1 MSVHP
6 PSTSPS
12 WAEGV
17 ARWSVENRIGVLVVT
32 FVLFLAGLFYA
43 RTLRLDA
50 LPDVTGVQVVVLTRA
65 PGLTPEEIE
74 MRVTRPLEVS
84 LGGLPG
90 ASAQRSLSRY
100 GISSIVVIFD
110 PDVDLVRAR
119 VLVAERIT
127 NVQLPLDVGAPELGP
142 MSGGLGEIFQF
153 SVSSAS
159 RSPAELL
166 EIAELQIAPLLRSVP
181 GVVEANTWGGAAR
194 TLDVV
199 GDPIRMAARHV
210 TLESLR
216 TAVERSVGTSAG
228 ASLPAG
234 ASHVLLRGR
243 SLPLTQADLASGQVR
258 NAQGELVRFSDVA
271 RIEEGALP
279 RIGLATA
286 NGGGQVV
293 FVMCQMLTG
302 ANALEVM
309 DGLHTQM
316 ALVREALPEDVR
328 INVAYD
334 RSRLVNAT
342 LRTVGTSL
350 LEGGVLVFLVLLV
363 LLGSFRAGSLVASVI
378 PLSMAAAAAWMVL
391 FDIPGNLMSLGALDF
406 GLIVDGAVV
415 VVEATFHALVLLRVG
430 KTLSREEFRLEIA
443 KSAASVAK
451 PVSFSVV
458 IIALVYVPILALSGV
473 EGVMFSPM
481 ALTVVFALFSSLVL
495 SLTYV
500 PAFLATFL
508 RAEHVPTQA
517 PRIVRVMSAIYQRL
531 LAKTMHQA
539 PALASLVVLGVVL
552 GVGLL
557 MTRGTEFIPTL
568 DEGDLVMQVT
578 RSSDI
583 SIERQE
589 VLAMVVENAVRG
601 VPEVAAVTHRIGSP
615 TVATDVM
622 GIEQADVFLTMHR
635 KSDWRE
641 GMTRESMIQLL
652 EERVRA
658 VDATAQLSFTH
669 PIQMRFNEL
678 LGGSTSDVSLSISG
692 TDLSELQRLAEVAS
706 TTISAVSGAVDVR
719 VTSPPSVPLLDVQP
733 RALDAAQHGFDPR
746 DVLDVVS
753 AQRSGLTVARTYDGP
768 RSIPVRV
775 RLGGTSSAFD
785 LAHSQVPTNSGHVVS
800 LDQLADVTLVEAP
813 ALVDHEHGER
823 RIVIAFNVRGRDLGS
838 VVDEAQSE
846 VGAAMALP
854 RGYRARW
861 GGQSENLADARRR
874 LSFVTPIVLI
884 GVLLLLWRALG
895 RWKSALLVFANVP
908 FAAVGGICLLTLRG
922 MPISISAAI
931 GFIALSGIAVMN
943 GVVLITKVQEEQDA
957 GLAAIDAAQRAAES
971 RMRPVIMTALVAALG
986 FVPMM
991 ISHGVGAE
999 VQAPLATVVVGGL
1012 VTSTLLTLFAL
1023 PALYARLHR
1032 PKRRSTP

>member
-1 MSVHP
+1 MSAHP
-6 PSTSPS
+6 PPSAS
-12 WAEGV
+12 WAEGI
-17 ARWSVENRIGVLVVT
+17 ARWSVTNRVSVLVVT
-32 FVLFLAGLFYA
+32 LLLFAAGLFYA

-65 PGLTPEEIE
+65 PGLTPEEVE

-90 ASAQRSLSRY
+90 AASHRSLSRY
-100 GISSIVVIFD
+100 GISAITVMFQ

-119 VLVAERIT
+119 ILVGERIT
-127 NVQLPLDVGAPELGP
+127 NVELPPEVSPPELGP

-153 SVSSAS
+153 SVSSPS
-159 RSPAELL
+159 RSPGELL
-166 EIAELQIAPLLRSVP
+166 EISELRIAPLLRAVP
-181 GVVEANTWGGAAR
+181 GVVEVNTWGGARR

-199 GDPIRMAARHV
+199 GDPIRMAQRHV
-210 TLESLR
+210 TLEALR
-216 TAVERSVGTSAG
+216 SAVERSVGTSAG

-234 ASHVLLRGR
+234 VSHVLLRGR
-243 SLPLTQADLASGQVR
+243 SLPITQADLASGQVR
-258 NAQGELVRFSDVA
+258 NSEGELIRFSDVA
-271 RIEEGALP
+271 RIEEGSLP

-293 FVMCQMLTG
+293 YVMCQMLTG

-309 DGLHTQM
+309 DGIHAQ
-316 ALVREALPEDVR
+316 AELVRQTLPEDVH
-328 INVAYD
+328 IDIAYD

-342 LRTVGTSL
+342 LRTVGSSL
-350 LEGGVLVFLVLLV
+350 LEGGVLVVLVLLV
-363 LLGSFRAGSLVASVI
+363 LLGSVRAGALVASVI
-378 PLSMAAAAAWMVL
+378 PLSMVAAAVWMVV
-391 FDIPGNLMSLGALDF
+391 FGIPGNLMSLGALDF

-415 VVEATFHALVLLRVG
+415 VVEATFHAMVLHRLG
-430 KTLSREEFRLEIA
+430 PTLSDDNFRLEIA

-451 PVSFSVV
+451 PVAFSVA

-473 EGVMFSPM
+473 EGVMFRPM
-481 ALTVVFALFSSLVL
+481 ALTVVFALFSSLIL

-500 PAFLATFL
+500 PAFLAAFL
-508 RAEHVPTQA
+508 RAQHIPKEDPLV
-517 PRIVRVMSAIYQRL
+517 VRWASAVYRPL
-531 LAKTMHQA
+531 LAKTMHRA
-539 PALASLVVLGVVL
+539 PLLLAVVVLGVVL

-568 DEGDLVMQVT
+568 DEGDLVMQAT
-578 RSSDI
+578 RSPDI

-589 VLAMVVENAVRG
+589 TLATLVENAVRD

-615 TVATDVM
+615 TVATDTM

-635 KSDWRE
+635 KSEWRA
-641 GMTRESMIQLL
+641 GMTRESMITLL
-652 EERVRA
+652 EARVRV
-658 VDATAQLSFTH
+658 VDPSVSLGFTH

-692 TDLSELQRLAEVAS
+692 PDLTELQRLAELAS
-706 TTISAVSGAVDVR
+706 GAIERVPGAVDVR
-719 VTSPPSVPLLDVQP
+719 VTSPPSVPLLDVEP
-733 RALDAAQHGFDPR
+733 RALDAAQHGFDVR
-746 DVLDVVS
+746 DVLDVVT
-753 AQRSGLTVARTYDGP
+753 AQRTGLTVARTYEGP
-768 RSIPVRV
+768 RTIPVRV

-785 LAHSQVPTNSGHVVS
+785 LVHAQVPTQSGQVVS
-800 LDQLADVTLVEAP
+800 LDQLATVSLVDAP
-813 ALVDHEHGER
+813 ALVDHERGER

-838 VVDEAQSE
+838 VVTQAQAD
-846 VGAAMALP
+846 VGAAMTLP
-854 RGYRARW
+854 RGYLPRW
-861 GGQSENLADARRR
+861 GGQSENLAEARRR
-874 LSFVTPIVLI
+874 LMVVTPMVLL
-884 GVLLLLWRALG
+884 GVLALLWRALG

-908 FAAVGGICLLTLRG
+908 FAAVGGVCLLSLRG

-943 GVVLITKVQEEQDA
+943 GVVLITKVQEEEES
-957 GLAAIDAAQRAAES
+957 GLAPLEAARRAAES
-971 RMRPVIMTALVAALG
+971 RMRAVMTTVLVAALG

-991 ISHGVGAE
+991 LSHGVGAE

-1032 PKRRSTP
+1032 SAQRSAP

>member
-1 MSVHP
+1 MSVAQ
-6 PSTSPS
+6 SSSQS
-12 WAEGV
+12 WAERI
-17 ARWSVENRIGVLVVT
+17 ARWSVENRTLVLSVT
-32 FVLFLAGLFYA
+32 LVLFAAGLVFA

-65 PGLTPEEIE
+65 PGLTPEEVE
-74 MRVTRPLEVS
+74 QRVTRPLEVS

-90 ASAQRSLSRY
+90 AEAQRSLSRY
-100 GISSIVVIFD
+100 GISAITVIFA

-119 VLVAERIT
+119 VLVGERIA
-127 NVQLPLDVGAPELGP
+127 NVELPADVSAPELGP

-159 RSPAELL
+159 RSPGELL
-166 EIAELQIAPLLRSVP
+166 EIAELQIAPSLRLVP
-181 GVVEANTWGGAAR
+181 GVVEVNTWGGSRR

-199 GDPIRMAARHV
+199 GDPIRMASHKV
-210 TLESLR
+210 TLAMLR
-216 TAVERSVGTSAG
+216 DAVERSVGSSAG

-234 ASHVLLRGR
+234 AAHVLLRGR
-243 SLPLTQADLASGQVR
+243 SLPITQADLASGQVR
-258 NAQGELVRFSDVA
+258 NAEGELVRFSDIA
-271 RIEEGALP
+271 RIEEGGLP

-309 DGLHTQM
+309 DGLHTQL
-316 ALVREALPEDVR
+316 AVVRESLPEDVH
-328 INVAYD
+328 IDVAYD

-350 LEGGVLVFLVLLV
+350 LEGGVLVVLVLLV
-363 LLGSFRAGSLVASVI
+363 LLGSVRAGSLVASVI
-378 PLSMAAAAAWMVL
+378 PLSMVGAAVWMVL

-415 VVEATFHALVLLRVG
+415 VVEATFHALVLRRLG
-430 KTLSREEFRLEIA
+430 TAITQEEFRSEIA

-451 PVSFSVV
+451 PVAFSVA

-473 EGVMFSPM
+473 EGVMFRPM

-500 PAFLATFL
+500 PAFLAAFL
-508 RAEHVPTQA
+508 RVEHIPQED
-517 PRIVRVMSAIYQRL
+517 PRIVRVASALYQRL
-531 LAKTMHQA
+531 LAKTMHRA
-539 PALASLVVLGVVL
+539 PLLGALVILGVVL
-552 GVGLL
+552 GLALL

-578 RSSDI
+578 RSPDI
-583 SIERQE
+583 SIEHQE
-589 VLAMVVENAVRG
+589 TLASIVENAVRD
-601 VPEVAAVTHRIGSP
+601 VPEVASVTHRIGSP
-615 TVATDVM
+615 TVATDMM

-635 KSDWRE
+635 KSEWRS
-641 GMTRESMIQLL
+641 GMTRESMISLL
-652 EERVRA
+652 EARVRA
-658 VDATAQLSFTH
+658 VDANAELSFTH

-692 TDLSELQRLAEVAS
+692 PDLQELQRLAEIAS
-706 TTISAVSGAVDVR
+706 SAISRVPGAVDVR

-733 RALDAAQHGFDPR
+733 RALDAAQHGFDAR

-753 AQRSGLTVARTYDGP
+753 AQRTGLTVARTYEGA
-768 RSIPVRV
+768 RTIPVRV
-775 RLGGTSSAFD
+775 RLGGTPSAFD
-785 LAHSQVPTNSGHVVS
+785 LAHAQVPTSTGHLVA
-800 LDQLADVTLVEAP
+800 LDQLADVSLVEAP
-813 ALVDHEHGER
+813 ALVDHERGER

-838 VVDEAQSE
+838 VVTQAQADVSI
-846 VGAAMALP
+846 AMQLP
-854 RGYRARW
+854 RGYVPRW

-874 LSFVTPIVLI
+874 LMVVTPMVLI
-884 GVLLLLWRALG
+884 SVLLLLWRALG

-908 FAAVGGICLLTLRG
+908 FAAVGGICLLSLRG

-943 GVVLITKVQEEQDA
+943 GVVLITKVHEEQDA
-957 GLAAIDAAQRAAES
+957 GHAPLEASRRAAES
-971 RMRPVIMTALVAALG
+971 RMRPVMMTALVAALG

-991 ISHGVGAE
+991 LSHGVGAE

-1012 VTSTLLTLFAL
+1012 LTSTLLTLFAL
-1023 PALYARLHR
+1023 PALYARLNR
-1032 PKRRSTP
+1032 PSSASER